1 MYISYPWDTHH
12 TQNVVNIKEITMT
25 KLIAIIL
32 LTLPLSGFA
41 QVCNHTIPSPA
52 TVPGG
57 GVYHVSSDSIIND
70 QDGSIYYLC
79 SGVHLTVEG
88 SAGCTY
94 YLEDSCQIT
103 IKAHNGDVVNAKGY
117 CTIIDSTSQSIIV
130 NKEVTSTFSKPFMP
144 SLGIVFTCS
153 PMVYEYSL
161 VGGSTP
167 CANSTSIGDYDLA
180 LVSLYPNPTTQYFS
194 IDLGENHQSIK
205 INITDIS
212 GRLVQSMNYANLDLL
227 NFRLDEPAGV
237 YLLMVES
244 GDRKTVI
251 RLIKE

>member
-1 MYISYPWDTHH
+1 MKK
-12 TQNVVNIKEITMT
+12 NTMI
-25 KLIAIIL
+25 KLIAITL
-32 LTLPLSGFA
+32 LTLPLCGFA
-41 QVCNHTIPSPA
+41 QICNHTIPSPA

-57 GVYHVSSDSIIND
+57 GVYHVSSDSTIDD

-79 SGVHLTVEG
+79 SGVHLTVDG

-117 CTIIDSTSQSIIV
+117 CTIIDSTSQSIVV

-153 PMVYEYSL
+153 PMVYDYSL
-161 VGGSTP
+161 VGGSSP
-167 CANSTSIGDYDLA
+167 CANSTSINDYDLDF
-180 LVSLYPNPTTQYFS
+180 VSLYPNPTNQYFS
-194 IDLGENHQSIK
+194 IDLGENHQSLK
-205 INITDIS
+205 VTITDIS
-212 GRLVQSMNYANLDLL
+212 GRLVQSENYANLHLL

-237 YLLMVES
+237 YLLMIES
-244 GDRKTVI
+244 GEKKVVI

>member
-1 MYISYPWDTHH
+1 MKK
-12 TQNVVNIKEITMT
+12 NTMI
-25 KLIAIIL
+25 KLIAITL
-32 LTLPLSGFA
+32 LTLPLCGFA
-41 QVCNHTIPSPA
+41 QICNHTIPSPA

-57 GVYHVSSDSIIND
+57 GVYHVSSDSTIDD

-79 SGVHLTVEG
+79 SGVHLTVDG

-117 CTIIDSTSQSIIV
+117 CTIIDSTSQSIVV

-153 PMVYEYSL
+153 PMVYDYSL
-161 VGGSTP
+161 VGGSSP
-167 CANSTSIGDYDLA
+167 CANSTSINDYDLDF
-180 LVSLYPNPTTQYFS
+180 VSLYPNPTNQYFS
-194 IDLGENHQSIK
+194 IDLGESYPTTSI
-205 INITDIS
+205 IITDLLGKTIQTNEFTNNQI
-212 GRLVQSMNYANLDLL
+212 LNLKIE
-227 NFRLDEPAGV
+227 EPAGI
-237 YLLMVES
+237 YLLMIES
-244 GDRKTVI
+244 GDKKAVI

>member
-1 MYISYPWDTHH
+1 MPTKPFLL
-12 TQNVVNIKEITMT
+12 TLAETLANIKETTMT

-57 GVYHVSSDSIIND
+57 GVYHVSSDSIIDD

-94 YLEDSCQIT
+94 YLEDSCQLT
-103 IKAHNGDVVNAKGY
+103 IMAHNGDVVNAKGY
-117 CTIIDSTSQSIIV
+117 CTIIDSTSQSIVI
-130 NKEVTSTFSKPFMP
+130 NKELTSTFSKPSMP
-144 SLGIVFTCS
+144 TLGIVFTCS
-153 PMVYEYSL
+153 PMIYDYSL
-161 VGGSTP
+161 IGGSTP
-167 CANSTSIGDYDLA
+167 CANSTSIDDYDLA
-180 LVSLYPNPTTQYFS
+180 LVSLYPNPTSQYFS
-194 IDLGENHQSIK
+194 IDLGKNHQSLK
-205 INITDIS
+205 ITITDIS
-212 GRLVQSMNYANLDLL
+212 GRLVQSESYANLHLL

-237 YLLMVES
+237 YLLMIES
-244 GDRKTVI
+244 GGRKAVI